1 MAAAYLPYAYYLV
14 LGYAFNNGQ
23 VLPLDILHGMLVG
36 HVYYYLACAVTIVLH
51 GKVVIIV
58 TPLWRV
64 NICYWMEGR
73 RFGYGGALYN
83 NNPMVVDMEV
93 SLVDKVQHN

>member
-1 MAAAYLPYAYYLV
+1 MAVAHLLYAYLV
-14 LGYAFNNGQ
+14 FGYAFRNGQ
-23 VLPLDILHGMLVG
+23 VLPLDMLHGMLVG
-36 HVYYYLACAVTIVLH
+36 HVYYYLAVTKVLH

-83 NNPMVVDMEV
+83 NNSMVIDMEV

>member
-1 MAAAYLPYAYYLV
+1 MAVAHLPYAYLV
-14 LGYAFNNGQ
+14 LGYAFSNGQ
-23 VLPLDILHGMLVG
+23 VLPLDMLHGMLVG
-36 HVYYYLACAVTIVLH
+36 HVYYYLACVVAKVLH

-58 TPLWRV
+58 TPLWLV

>member
-1 MAAAYLPYAYYLV
+1 MACVVPK
-14 LGYAFNNGQ
+14 
-23 VLPLDILHGMLVG
+23 
-36 HVYYYLACAVTIVLH
+36 VLH
-51 GKVVIIV
+51 GKVVIV
-58 TPLWRV
+58 TPLWLV

-73 RFGYGGALYN
+73 RFGYGDALYN